1 MRDLEARVKQLSV
14 EVENGNLLRQ
24 KVTQE
29 KAELEIHIAA
39 YSAELQEAN
48 CRYTHTQRAFLIT
61 HITYIYM

>member
-39 YSAELQEAN
+39 ISAELQEAN
-48 CRYTHTQRAFLIT
+48 CRHTRARTHSQVMFFHSAFF
-61 HITYIYM
+61 